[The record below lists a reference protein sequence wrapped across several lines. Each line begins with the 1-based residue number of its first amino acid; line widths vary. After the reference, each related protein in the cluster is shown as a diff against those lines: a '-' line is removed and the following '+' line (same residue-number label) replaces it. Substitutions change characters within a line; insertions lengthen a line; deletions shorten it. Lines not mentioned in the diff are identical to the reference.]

1 MQCPCLIVR
10 VGPPASN
17 QYVRACLDV
26 LQNVLDYRVT
36 EAACRLEEVGVAKHS
51 SWRFVALHG
60 SLGNLSIPPMPSSG
74 KLFVRDV
81 QPVEKNMPLAFVVG
95 WRRIAELEDFWQ
107 KLRHSKCSFTGKAR
121 AVRTVAWP
129 RSLHA
134 ISNAPVGD
142 SVWTELRRRTK
153 WALSLDKAGVNSHL
167 LGLLEFGL
175 DPQYAGLLQTI
186 KDARTFQP
194 LDFCASLVFPC
205 AVGALDLPPN
215 SAAQIALT
223 RVQLYLVGGSVT
235 EDMKSKWSGRS
246 NVCVWCGQEDS
257 LRHRFWICPKYA
269 TQRLELAP
277 DALRLLPDIP
287 GPLALRGWA
296 L

>member
-1 MQCPCLIVR
+1 MGGGHVR
-10 VGPPASN
+10 ISKQFTN
-17 QYVRACLDV
+17 STVR
-26 LQNVLDYRVT
+26 
-36 EAACRLEEVGVAKHS
+36 
-51 SWRFVALHG
+51 
-60 SLGNLSIPPMPSSG
+60 
-74 KLFVRDV
+74 
-81 QPVEKNMPLAFVVG
+81 
-95 WRRIAELEDFWQ
+95 RRIAELEDFWQ

-223 RVQLYLVGGSVT
+223 RVQQLGFHVTPAGLLRDRFGTFCLQTAHITEVELRCQWAWVQVVAHQVSHRSEFHGFPMADVVSTRKCLATLGVSDRSFEVVPGRWICDGGYEIQVEWPLQCLCLVR
-235 EDMKSKWSGRS
+235 SGRLFAPQVLDLS
-246 NVCVWCGQEDS
+246 QVCHS
-257 LRHRFWICPKYA
+257 A
-269 TQRLELAP
+269 A
-277 DALRLLPDIP
+277 
-287 GPLALRGWA
+287 
-296 L
+296 